1 MDKKAQ
7 TRLRVQR
14 YRERAALQGIVT
26 EIPEN
31 VTQSPDSVTIS
42 AEDVTQDVTR
52 ITFADDSSVL
62 DLEALE
68 RNREKLTKLCNFMK
82 SDDKFKKYMKDIR
95 FGIFGCTL
103 DRIGQVLEVV
113 W

>member
-1 MDKKAQ
+1 MDKKEQ

-14 YRERAALQGIVT
+14 YRERVALQGIVT
-26 EIPEN
+26 KSNEN
-31 VTQSPDSVTIS
+31 
-42 AEDVTQDVTR
+42 VTQDVTR
-52 ITFADDSSVL
+52 LTFADDSSVL
-62 DLEALE
+62 DFEALE

-103 DRIGQVLEVV
+103 DRIDQVMEVV
-113 W
+113 